1 MFKRGRHNKIS
12 IFILSQDYYELPKK
26 RIRANG
32 NIYQTFK
39 SNNYRD
45 VQNLCQNKTSMDT
58 TLNEY
63 KYPTSTCWNEKYIP
77 LTFDMTKDE

>member
-45 VQNLCQNKTSMDT
+45 VQNLCQDKTSMDM